1 MSQPDLNDATKAE
14 IRKLYKAVQAS
25 LPGFKPRKEQTYLIA
40 EIAKTL
46 GGCFQQSQ
54 KDKRIIACEAGTGTG
69 KTFAYLIPGI
79 VMAQKL
85 NKKLIVSTA
94 NVSLQSQL
102 ELKDLPLLQ
111 RVMPNL
117 KFRVALGRNRYLCR
131 RDVENVAGG
140 VSDVTPQ
147 EIAMFGQPEQQ
158 EPLSSQDSDL
168 LERMVQQF
176 DSGAWD
182 GVHDNWTTKG
192 EVINQALWNRVNCK
206 SGTCTKRVCPY
217 FEECAFMKARK
228 ELEEVDVIVS
238 NHALTMASVA
248 SGANVLPEPEEAIW
262 VMDEAHHIPK
272 QYRDSFE
279 QRVTIE
285 GSLKWLKKVPSTVGK
300 ASLTHGQ
307 DVSSTT
313 APEGK
318 ELDGI
323 IRDLVT
329 ELQNITDMLLAN
341 CKFTND
347 YSEEQNY
354 RFKDGLL
361 PSVLATSLKNLSLL
375 SGKVNRCVGA
385 HASKLQECIEKK
397 QIPSSPA
404 IEKTL
409 ADINRMQLQAESFYN
424 MWQLFMLNEQKG
436 SAIAKWITCGG
447 NGKPDLAFNAVPITV
462 AEELKEALWDKAAG
476 AVVTSATVTSLG
488 NFDRFM
494 LESGLKNDDGTQYRR
509 VTSPFDYQNQS
520 TLIVP
525 KMQVDPTLA
534 NEETHTQE
542 IAHYAEQMGKKH
554 NAMLLLFTSYRQLN
568 RFKELVSAEL
578 KADMLIQNE
587 DTRPNLIRQH
597 KERVDAGMRSILVG
611 VASLGEGLDLPAQ
624 YLTCVGIAKIP
635 FANFTAPVDEA
646 EGEWIKKRGGNPF
659 FEQSLPEASARL
671 IQQVGRLIRST
682 SCSGE
687 VLIFD
692 RRLSSKKYGAQLLD
706 SLPPMKLVA

>member
-1 MSQPDLNDATKAE
+1 MSQLDLDDATKAE

-46 GGCFQQSQ
+46 GGCFVQSE
-54 KDKRIIACEAGTGTG
+54 KGKRIIACEAGTGTG

-79 VMAQKL
+79 VMAKKL

-111 RVMPNL
+111 RVMPEL
-117 KFRVALGRNRYLCR
+117 SFKVALGRNRYLCR

-147 EIAMFGQPEQQ
+147 ELAMFGQPEPQD
-158 EPLSSQDSDL
+158 PLSTQDSDL

-182 GVHDNWTTKG
+182 GVHDNWTTKA
-192 EVINQALWNRVNCK
+192 EVINQPLWNRVNCK
-206 SGTCTKRVCPY
+206 SGTCTRRVCPY
-217 FEECAFMKARK
+217 FEVCAFMKARK
-228 ELEEVDVIVS
+228 ELEDVDVIVS

-248 SGANVLPEPEEAIW
+248 SGANILPAPEEAIW

-279 QRVTIE
+279 QRVSIE
-285 GSLKWLKKVPSTVGK
+285 ASLKWLKKVPATVGK

-307 DVSSTT
+307 DVSTSI

-318 ELDGI
+318 ELDCI
-323 IRDLVT
+323 ISDLVT
-329 ELQNITDMLLAN
+329 ELQSITDMLLAN

-354 RFKDGLL
+354 RFKNGLL
-361 PSVLATSLKNLSLL
+361 PSVLGTSLKNLSLL

-409 ADINRMQLQAESFYN
+409 ADINRMQLQAESFFN
-424 MWQLFMLNEQKG
+424 MWQLFMLNEKKG
-436 SAIAKWITCGG
+436 SAIAKWVTCGG
-447 NGKPDLAFNAVPITV
+447 NSKPDLAFNAVPITV

-476 AVVTSATVTSLG
+476 VVVTSATVTSLG

-494 LESGLKNDDGTQYRR
+494 LESGLKSDDGTQYRR
-509 VTSPFDYQNQS
+509 VNSPFDYQNQS

-525 KMQVDPTLA
+525 KMQIDPTQA
-534 NEETHTQE
+534 NEESHTQE
-542 IAHYAEQMGKKH
+542 IAYYAEQMGKKH
-554 NAMLLLFTSYRQLN
+554 KAILLLFTSYRQLN
-568 RFKELVSAEL
+568 RFKELASDEL

-587 DTRPNLIRQH
+587 DTRPNLIRRH
-597 KERVDAGMRSILVG
+597 KERVDAGKRSVLVG

-646 EGEWIKKRGGNPF
+646 EGEWIKRRGGNPF

-682 SCSGE
+682 SCFGE

-706 SLPPMKLVA
+706 SLPPMKLMA